1 MIGSIFDNAQDAQ
14 SGMWP
19 ILMLI
24 MIPFF
29 IALSMAHNPANPI
42 AQIASMFPFASI
54 IVMPA
59 RMAIVDVPL
68 WQVVLSI
75 AVSIATIMAIFPI
88 AGKIFR
94 VGILR
99 TGKKPKWSE
108 IIKWLKYSY

>member
-1 MIGSIFDNAQDAQ
+1 MVGSIFETAQEAQ

-24 MIPFF
+24 IFPFF
-29 IALSMAHNPANPI
+29 IAMSMVKNPANPL

-59 RMAIVDVPL
+59 RMTLMDVPM
-68 WQVVLSI
+68 WQFFLSI
-75 AVSIATIMAIFPI
+75 VVSIATIFAIFPI

-108 IIKWLKYSY
+108 VIRWLKYKY